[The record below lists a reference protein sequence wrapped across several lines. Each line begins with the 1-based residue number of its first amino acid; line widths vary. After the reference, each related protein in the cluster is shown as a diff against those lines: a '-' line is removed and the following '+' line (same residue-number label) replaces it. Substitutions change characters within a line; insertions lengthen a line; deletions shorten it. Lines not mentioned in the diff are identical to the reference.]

1 MGKYKLAAAWAA
13 AMTILDQITKL
24 SVVAY
29 LPLNGWERTV
39 PGFFNL
45 VHVRNRGTAWGFLNR
60 SDISW
65 QIPLFIIITAA
76 ALGFI
81 GYLLKKTEENDKWM
95 ITGLGLIGGGAVGNL
110 IDRVRLGEVI
120 DFLDFYVGVYHWP
133 AFNIADVSLTIG
145 AGAVLISLYLNRNNA
160 TDSA

>member
-1 MGKYKLAAAWAA
+1 MDKYKLAAAWAA
-13 AMTILDQITKL
+13 AMTILDQVTKL
-24 SVVAY
+24 IVAAY

-45 VHVRNRGTAWGFLNR
+45 VHVRNRGTAWGFLDRN
-60 SDISW
+60 DISW
-65 QIPLFIIITAA
+65 QIPLFIIITVA

-81 GYLLKKTEENDKWM
+81 GYLLKKTEESDKWM

-120 DFLDFYVGVYHWP
+120 DFLDFYVGVHHWP